1 MILITKPAAP
11 AKLGEG
17 AALVTGYNVDFL
29 ARKAE
34 FENGSVGFDIKNQ
47 IYGHKT
53 VKEVLRTAQRKKC
66 CFCEG
71 KFEANAAAD
80 VEHYRP
86 KKYCQQAFKKPK
98 IYPGYY
104 WLAYSWDNLFYCCQ
118 VCNRSHK
125 KNLFPLRNPTARAR
139 NHLQNV
145 GVEEPLLLNPSGP
158 KNPRDHIKFRQDV
171 AVGLT
176 EYGDMTIKVV
186 GLNRSDL
193 SEERLT
199 TFQTLSLLRVLV
211 ETPLVETL
219 KGSDPEAVRRLVIS
233 AREVLAR
240 AKGPEAKYSAMASD
254 LIDGTGVT

>member
-17 AALVTGYNVDFL
+17 AALVTGYNADLL
-29 ARKAE
+29 ARQAE
-34 FENGSVGFDIKNQ
+34 YEDGSVGFDIKKE
-47 IYGHKT
+47 IYGHKA
-53 VKEVLRTAQRKKC
+53 VKNVLRTAQRKKC

-71 KFEANAAAD
+71 IFEANAAAD

-86 KKYCQQAFKKPK
+86 KQYSQQAFKRPK

-125 KNLFPLRNPTARAR
+125 KNVFPLRNPSAQAR
-139 NHLQNV
+139 NHLQDV
-145 GVEEPLLLNPSGP
+145 AVEDPLLLNPSGP

-171 AVGLT
+171 AVGVT
-176 EYGDMTIKVV
+176 EYGDMTINVV

-193 SEERLT
+193 SEERLAAI
-199 TFQTLSLLRVLV
+199 QRLLLLQDVVDTLD
-211 ETPLVETL
+211 
-219 KGSDPEAVRRLVIS
+219 GSEAEGDQRLVIK
-233 AREVLAR
+233 AQEALAR
-240 AKGPEAKYSAMASD
+240 AKGPEAEYSAMASD
-254 LIDGTGVT
+254 LIDGTGVP